1 MNEFIKES
9 FELEKKK
16 ALAKQIAILCLEINF
31 ISDERKRKQ
40 AKPCVFFSLSGHVG
54 IIDIDVYEKG
64 WESKCRADRMF
75 CLNEYSTL
83 LEFTDCL
90 TYLNELYLSQTI
102 ESEIDKNGDEEGK
115 ELSVDIDRSVGV

>member
-1 MNEFIKES
+1 MNEFIKAS

-16 ALAKQIAILCLEINF
+16 ELAKQIAILCLEINF

-64 WESKCRADRMF
+64 WESKCRPDRMF

-83 LEFTDCL
+83 LEFADCL
-90 TYLNELYLSQTI
+90 AYLEGLYIGQTI
-102 ESEIDKNGDEEGK
+102 EPEKEKNGDEEGK
-115 ELSVDIDRSVGV
+115 ELSGDIDQAVGA